1 LGSFAIQTA
10 AGMPLV
16 DQVTLDA
23 GGATFPLVVNK
34 GASQTVMFMMSSTK
48 VLSASDRDALCAGQV
63 KIVGTVMDSLMGGT
77 DSLSSNPITPTCS

>member
-1 LGSFAIQTA
+1 
-10 AGMPLV
+10 MPLV

-23 GGATFPLVVNK
+23 GGTTFPLVVNK

-48 VLSASDRDALCAGQV
+48 VLSAADRSALCAGQV
-63 KIVGTVMDSLMGGT
+63 MIVGTVMDSLKGGT